1 MVNIFKLY
9 GINEMNDFFKI
20 FAIGTIVVLVVFG
33 FPIMTITAINELFKT
48 TIEVNFWTWLS
59 AFWLTAIIG
68 GSSISSNRKK

>member
-1 MVNIFKLY
+1 
-9 GINEMNDFFKI
+9 MNDFFKI
-20 FAIGTIVVLVVFG
+20 FAVSIIVVLVVFG

-68 GSSISSNRKK
+68 GGSISRRKK

>member
-20 FAIGTIVVLVVFG
+20 FTIGTIVVLVVFG

>member
-1 MVNIFKLY
+1 
-9 GINEMNDFFKI
+9 MNDFFKI
-20 FAIGTIVVLVVFG
+20 FAIGTIAVLVIFG

-59 AFWLTAIIG
+59 AFWLTAIVG

>member
-1 MVNIFKLY
+1 LENILELY

-20 FAIGTIVVLVVFG
+20 FAVSIIVVLVVFG

-68 GSSISSNRKK
+68 GGSISNRKK